1 MFDLKQFFKKL
12 KLEKEEIEA
21 NPVSGFNAIEKF
33 KQEIIPK
40 VKSIGRGITAVAK
53 SPFQIV
59 EKKPERFT
67 FETEQDFAERT
78 KNIESFKDKGLP
90 ETQASQFIKSAGAR
104 LPEELI
110 KGGAK
115 AIQTLGQL
123 GKIGLDKDISETT
136 KVPKQLQRFIGN
148 EKELKSYYVEYAE
161 CVDKGGNPFIC
172 SAKNASKFAL
182 DLSIVMDFALTG
194 IKSGIKALPI
204 NKTIEEVGHKASFI
218 QLGRPKTIEQ
228 AEINYKNILRN
239 VSPLSSKANRL
250 GTVNVEA
257 SKEAK
262 NAFDLLKAKGIPN
275 TSKLGEFL
283 GRLEKP
289 FKIKE
294 FFKEAKKL
302 RETGFI
308 HPKAFIPEQAG
319 TIPTEL
325 FKPKTPA
332 FGLSIRDIKAKPIKQ
347 AGGVS
352 KTDSLTT
359 SIKSAKQSGQSFDE
373 WVKGQGEVGKI
384 LKEGGVSQEKT
395 KDILLKLHKVINKSS
410 LDIEKDIR
418 FIADT
423 ANPNTRKAFEEITG
437 VKLGNTQKGAQQ
449 QIRDFI
455 GKETPTKKWLT
466 TGEAKKSVQDN
477 IGKEVVIDDNKRNW
491 IGGREPRTSNPSLVK
506 LVGIEDNRV
515 IYTRGGYEYSKHI
528 DTVRD
533 IIVGGKSQ
541 IGDIG
546 NEKYASSLFPKTRS
560 QLKAEW
566 DRVGREIKQRQMKTS
581 AEIPSLEKMA
591 KEFIPKEKLPTT
603 IIKSKAQEIQKVSY
617 NKDIA
622 EETKLVKQVQE
633 KVAKKDFTKTI
644 EDVREIKK
652 EPDTITTRKFKQ
664 TDEWKSFAKY
674 AEENL
679 QDKDIRPAMLF
690 RHTTMTAERVAE
702 FLDGGLDGIT
712 YRTIVKPVYDSAKK
726 MTIEG
731 NQIKQEFDSFRILEG
746 TKLDRDAS
754 LFGQKKL
761 TDAPQKAKEATEYVR
776 NKYDEF
782 LTRLN
787 EIRAKIG
794 IEPIPKRQDY
804 IA

>member
-1 MFDLKQFFKKL
+1 MPNINLQEFFKKEKL
-12 KLEKEEIEA
+12 ERELSNIKKGFNLEKE
-21 NPVSGFNAIEKF
+21 F
-33 KQEIIPK
+33 KQDIIPK
-40 VKSIGRGITAVAK
+40 TKSIVKGIIDIAK

-67 FETEQDFAERT
+67 FETEEDFIERER
-78 KNIESFKDKGLP
+78 NLRPFKDKGLP
-90 ETQASQFIKSAGAR
+90 ETKASQFIKSAGAR

-123 GKIGLDKDISETT
+123 GKIGLSKDISETT
-136 KVPKQLQRFIGN
+136 QVPKQLQRFIGN
-148 EKELKSYYVEYAE
+148 EKELKSYYVEYAD

-228 AEINYKNILRN
+228 AEINYKNILRD

-289 FKIKE
+289 FKIRE

-308 HPKAFIPEQAG
+308 SPKGLITEQAG
-319 TIPTEL
+319 TMPTEL

-332 FGLSIRDIKAKPIKQ
+332 FGLSIRDIKAKPIAPKT
-347 AGGVS
+347 AIVS
-352 KTDSLTT
+352 KNLEEIKRVNPELFRKAMKAKNVDEFTKSIGTPDKVDYPTLAKFYNKIKPIPENIIT
-359 SIKSAKQSGQSFDE
+359 SSISKAKTAGQSFDE
-373 WVKGQGEVGKI
+373 WMKGQGRVEKI

-437 VKLGNTQKGAQQ
+437 VKLGNTQKRALQ

-603 IIKSKAQEIQKVSY
+603 IIKAKAQEIQKVSY

-679 QDKDIRPAMLF
+679 QDKDIRPAILF
-690 RHTTMTAERVAE
+690 RHTTMTAE
-702 FLDGGLDGIT
+702 
-712 YRTIVKPVYDSAKK
+712 KK
-726 MTIEG
+726 
-731 NQIKQEFDSFRILEG
+731 
-746 TKLDRDAS
+746 
-754 LFGQKKL
+754 
-761 TDAPQKAKEATEYVR
+761 
-776 NKYDEF
+776 
-782 LTRLN
+782 
-787 EIRAKIG
+787 
-794 IEPIPKRQDY
+794 
-804 IA
+804 